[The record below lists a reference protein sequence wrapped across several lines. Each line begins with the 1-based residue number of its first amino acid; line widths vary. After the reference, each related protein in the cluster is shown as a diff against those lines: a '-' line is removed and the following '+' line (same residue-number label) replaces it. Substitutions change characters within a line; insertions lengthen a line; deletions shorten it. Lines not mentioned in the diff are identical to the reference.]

1 MEYDDRSFR
10 DMVNEKI
17 AKKDSERGA
26 IEGVGFPLHGGKPI
40 KELYRTVYTGG
51 PGCPGGEYMKNPVTD
66 PKVVQTNEEGV
77 SQKAVKS
84 WKEVDS
90 KEEEDLKNATRSPQ
104 PPNMY
109 HYSKPDLAHSG
120 YDEDEVTEHE
130 EKSFRDMVT
139 EKNTTRFV
147 KYTEPESV
155 DEDVPIGENPE
166 SEPVTW
172 NAAPENG
179 KYPPEVYQ
187 RFIDTNKKYGVSIP
201 QDQMDGWLDDIWDMS
216 QYTASGSTTGA
227 AKDPDAAAGA
237 NLLFNAAYRR

>member
-1 MEYDDRSFR
+1 MEDYNQIPFR
-10 DMVNEKI
+10 QMVGEKI

-26 IEGVGFPLHGGKPI
+26 DAQMGFSLHGGKPI

-51 PGCPGGEYMKNPVTD
+51 DDRGYYKEPVT
-66 PKVVQTNEEGV
+66 KIHRTVTNDEGV
-77 SQKAVKS
+77 TEKTLKS
-84 WKEVDS
+84 DHVTRDQNEA
-90 KEEEDLKNATRSPQ
+90 DLKNAVRNPQ
-104 PPNMY
+104 PSHEYGPWG
-109 HYSKPDLAHSG
+109 SLES
-120 YDEDEVTEHE
+120 DEEIEHE
-130 EKSFRDMVT
+130 EKSIRDMVAQ
-139 EKNTTRFV
+139 KNATRFV

-155 DEDVPIGENPE
+155 DEDIPIGEDPE

-172 NAAPENG
+172 NVAPENG

-187 RFIDTNKKYGVSIP
+187 RFIDTNKKYGISIP